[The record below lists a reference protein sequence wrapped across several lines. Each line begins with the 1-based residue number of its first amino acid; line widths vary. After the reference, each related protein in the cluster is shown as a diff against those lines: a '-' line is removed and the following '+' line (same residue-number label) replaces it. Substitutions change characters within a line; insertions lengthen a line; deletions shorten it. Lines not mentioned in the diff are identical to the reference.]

1 MADLVVEIY
10 RITDVV
16 AEAYLWLQVENAQV
30 FDHRVALVYHVD
42 QQFVLLLLSILL
54 LLSGSRVDDVGEE
67 VADLWVDWLRGLPL
81 ENRADALSVLVTQPR
96 HQDRVQPV
104 QVAGEV
110 PEASLA
116 TEPAVNQHIE
126 AVDSKQRR
134 VPLAAWEYVEGG
146 MAESDVSNNV

>member
-1 MADLVVEIY
+1 MLSRKHICGFRLRMRRFY
-10 RITDVV
+10 
-16 AEAYLWLQVENAQV
+16 
-30 FDHRVALVYHVD
+30 HRVALVYHVD

-67 VADLWVDWLRGLPL
+67 VPDLWVDWLRGLPL

-116 TEPAVNQHIE
+116 T
-126 AVDSKQRR
+126 
-134 VPLAAWEYVEGG
+134 
-146 MAESDVSNNV
+146 